1 MTKDEA
7 LALDLALEALEP
19 FSTPNWAGAGVDKV
33 NAAITAIRQVRSAP
47 VQEPAKRVCSL
58 GCKNLGACCADP
70 MCEAVAAIPPAQ
82 PAVQEPVGYTDGD
95 GRAWAVKWSGALPP
109 NLTLFASAINHLQ
122 EKTMAKHIDPRKGG
136 SKPRE
141 SP

>member
-95 GRAWAVKWSGALPP
+95 GRAWAVKWSG
-109 NLTLFASAINHLQ
+109 HCLQ
-122 EKTMAKHIDPRKGG
+122 T
-136 SKPRE
+136 
-141 SP
+141 